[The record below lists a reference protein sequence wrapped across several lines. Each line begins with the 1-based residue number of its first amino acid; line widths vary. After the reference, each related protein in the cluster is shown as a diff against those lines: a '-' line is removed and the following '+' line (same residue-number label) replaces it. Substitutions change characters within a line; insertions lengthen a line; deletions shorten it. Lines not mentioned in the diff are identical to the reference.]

1 MATSLTLENI
11 ERENGTAV
19 SVRKGSNAWHVLTA
33 TPVMLGSYD
42 MGALCGRTVGNSR
55 DVETSTNPTGEKFC
69 KSCIRIHR
77 ELLNAAAEVRENS
90 APETAGQLV
99 AFRIEGEPVTGPS
112 EDERAELVK
121 RERERRAAGACPGT
135 GLPPVPGSRVQ
146 RDDVTASVP
155 DTFTGKHS
163 GKCPE
168 STCGRIIAVSREG
181 VMRRH
186 KRAEVR
192 EVSAPVVREDSD
204 KIWGLTWEELR
215 ARNAA
220 HYAVNPVSAEVAALP
235 DPYVKRSAWGGTN
248 GAGDTDYRGCAGK
261 GPVEIVNPERT
272 HGKCPECRAYIPL
285 ADTVDDEDFRIGSH
299 YEYGVN
305 PPANV
310 HMSSRSIET
319 VEHGSIPGDPATADK
334 RRAAESRCKRSGKIL
349 AGAEGGTVPCP
360 ECARPVELIKKI
372 SQTKKGTKIKWQ
384 VPNHVDPRDTFRGH
398 GSDAGYVKGERKV
411 TPRGTG
417 ADAGKGQR
425 DHGSI
430 DGAANTG
437 RQNMPPVRPGGWVGK
452 AGTMSLPATV
462 RPGVDPEVSGKPCP
476 ICKELP
482 EIAHAGMTKNQR
494 RNHSR
499 RLAAWHRIEDAKREA
514 KRAADIE
521 AGRILPAAVRR
532 ELRRAASI
540 GSFAEGTQAATGEIA
555 HGGTRPAVAP
565 KLTPRGKTRAGK

>member
-19 SVRKGSNAWHVLTA
+19 SVRKGSNAWHVMTA
-33 TPVMLGSYD
+33 APVMIGSFT
-42 MGALCGRTVGNSR
+42 ARSLCARNVGNSD
-55 DVETSTNPTGEKFC
+55 DVEMTTNPTGEKFC

-77 ELLNAAAEVRENS
+77 ELLDAAAEVRENS
-90 APETAGQLV
+90 APESAGQLV

-112 EDERAELVK
+112 KDERAEPVK
-121 RERERRAAGACPGT
+121 REWERRADARKRGDVKELSRGSKLKNGT
-135 GLPPVPGSRVQ
+135 
-146 RDDVTASVP
+146 
-155 DTFTGKHS
+155 DT
-163 GKCPE
+163 
-168 STCGRIIAVSREG
+168 
-181 VMRRH
+181 
-186 KRAEVR
+186 
-192 EVSAPVVREDSD
+192 REDSE
-204 KIWGLTWEELR
+204 KIWGFTLDEIR

-220 HYAVNPVSAEVAALP
+220 HYAVYPVPPEVAALP
-235 DPYVKRSAWGGTN
+235 DPHVKRFTWDGVDS
-248 GAGDTDYRGCAGK
+248 AGDAPVVPCDYK
-261 GPVEIVNPERT
+261 GDVEIINPEKLR
-272 HGKCPECRAYIPL
+272 GKCPECRAYIPL
-285 ADTVDDEDFRIGSH
+285 RDVESDPDANRIGKH
-299 YEYGVN
+299 NRYGLAA
-305 PPANV
+305 PAGAG
-310 HMSSRSIET
+310 MSARSIET

-398 GSDAGYVKGERKV
+398 GSDVGYVKGERKV

-425 DHGSI
+425 DHGSV

-452 AGTMSLPATV
+452 AGTTSLPATV

-476 ICKELP
+476 ICEELP
-482 EIAHAGMTKNQR
+482 EIAHVGMTKSQR

-499 RLAAWHRIEDAKREA
+499 RLAAWHRVEDAKREA

-521 AGRILPAAVRR
+521 AGRILSAAKRR
-532 ELRRAASI
+532 ELRKAASI